1 MILCKQILFS
11 DDISRKNKNKY
22 LYSFEVDTIVD
33 EENTVISFLLGEFK
47 KIKSTVLVVHI

>member
-1 MILCKQILFS
+1 MTLVEKIKIN
-11 DDISRKNKNKY
+11 IY
-22 LYSFEVDTIVD
+22 IFEVDTIVD